1 MPTVRLRKGILP
13 GIAREKSCADRQPAR
28 LQGFC
33 YHGMVF
39 HDRYLFMAF
48 RPLHAQP
55 PAALLRSDRTL
66 RQLLGAARRLEQLQQ
81 RLEQQLQPAARPHCK
96 VASWRDGVL
105 LLIITSSEW
114 ATRLRYQQ
122 QRLLRL
128 LQACP
133 EFAGL
138 QRILMRVRPTWQAP
152 PGKRPALSLS
162 GEAAQTLRSTAAGIS
177 DPRLRAAL
185 ERLARH
191 SEPADTGN

>member
-1 MPTVRLRKGILP
+1 MT
-13 GIAREKSCADRQPAR
+13 
-28 LQGFC
+28 
-33 YHGMVF
+33 
-39 HDRYLFMAF
+39 F

-55 PAALLRSDRTL
+55 PAVLLRTDRTL
-66 RQLLGAARRLEQLQQ
+66 RQLMGAARRLEQLQQ
-81 RLEQQLQPAARPHCK
+81 CLEQQLQPAARAHCK

-138 QRILMRVRPTWQAP
+138 QRILMRVRPAYTPQAGNRP
-152 PGKRPALSLS
+152 PPRLS
-162 GEAAQTLRSTAAGIS
+162 GEAAQTLRSTATGIS

-185 ERLARH
+185 ERLASH
-191 SEPADTGN
+191 GELADENV